1 MGGEVKQIEIE
12 NRTYYFYNDMINFK
26 DFESNLI
33 KIDKS
38 ITKRSIFTALDT
50 SRLKK
55 LIILKVFTA

>member
-12 NRTYYFYNDMINFK
+12 NRTYYFYNDMINLK

>member
-12 NRTYYFYNDMINFK
+12 NRTYHFYNDMINLK